1 MNELSNWATV
11 IDSPWKFLVGVAVLT
26 LGPFALLS
34 KETATEKFW
43 LIGKLVTF
51 FSKRKEKAADLEEML
66 SERRTQDL
74 WAEIKR
80 IDTARK
86 EDKKRLTS
94 KLERLEKS
102 EQMQY
107 EYILYVTPLW
117 RSVTVW
123 AENNGYVLPV
133 RIMSYPEWLKE
144 RGGDADAVPVEG
156 RPDVG
161 DGRGR

>member
-1 MNELSNWATV
+1 MESINEWVGA
-11 IDSPWKFLVGVAVLT
+11 IDSPWKFLMGVGVLT

-43 LIGKLVTF
+43 LVGRLITF
-51 FSKRKEKAADLEEML
+51 FKQRKEKAADLEELL

-74 WAEIKR
+74 WNEISR
-80 IDTARK
+80 IDAARK
-86 EDKKRLTS
+86 EDKKRLMS

-123 AENNGYVLPV
+123 AENNGYILPV
-133 RIMSYPEWLKE
+133 RILSYPEWLKE
-144 RGGDADAVPVEG
+144 RGGETDTVSVES

-161 DGRGR
+161 DGRRR

>member
-1 MNELSNWATV
+1 MEELNNWASLVDT
-11 IDSPWKFLVGVAVLT
+11 PWKFLVGVSILT

-43 LIGKLVTF
+43 LVGKLVTAF
-51 FSKRKEKAADLEEML
+51 RNRKEKAADLEEQL

-74 WAEIKR
+74 WDEIKR
-80 IDTARK
+80 IDAARK
-86 EDKKRLTS
+86 EDKQRFTN

-133 RIMSYPEWLKE
+133 RILSYPEWIRE
-144 RGGDADAVPVEG
+144 RGGEINTRSMEG
-156 RPDVG
+156 GTNVG
-161 DGRGR
+161 NGR